1 MTASAVRQ
9 ANSLFRQLS
18 MDVQEIINKF
28 QPVIIQ
34 IATPHGTGTGF
45 FVKNENVIITNDH
58 VVKGNSEAVIS
69 GKLFSKQMS
78 PVLFND
84 PKYDLAF
91 INVPA
96 GTEMPELHLAA
107 GSEVHDGETVIAIGH
122 PYGLNYTATE
132 GIVSKAKRL
141 QRGIN
146 YIQIDAAINPGNSGG
161 PLVNTNGEIVGVNTF
176 IIAGG
181 DNLGFALPV
190 QYVTEDLNDYRQFF
204 GKYALKCPSCSYMIT
219 QENID
224 GEYCPNC
231 GQKVEMPKV
240 QKDGEYKP
248 TGAAL
253 TIETILEQLGKDVKL
268 ARKGS
273 FAWEVEEG
281 SAKIFINYN
290 QDGFIVCDSFLCT
303 LPKTNIGPMYEFLLR
318 ENYTLDGLMFSVSNQ
333 DIVLSTFIFDQ
344 YLTYETGLETIKNL
358 FISADK
364 YDGILIEQYGA
375 QRRIVD
381 ENQ

>member
-1 MTASAVRQ
+1 
-9 ANSLFRQLS
+9 
-18 MDVQEIINKF
+18 MDVQEIIDKF
-28 QPVIIQ
+28 QPIIIQ
-34 IATPHGTGTGF
+34 IATPQGTGTGF
-45 FVKNENVIITNDH
+45 FVKKENLIITNDH
-58 VVKGNSEAVIS
+58 VVKGNSEVVIS
-69 GKLFSKQMS
+69 GKSLQKQMAT
-78 PVLFND
+78 VMFND

-91 INVPA
+91 VHVPD
-96 GTEMPELHLAA
+96 GTDMPDMHLAA
-107 GSEVHDGETVIAIGH
+107 GKEVRDGETVLAIGH

-141 QRGIN
+141 QKGIN

-190 QYVTEDLNDYRQFF
+190 QYLTEDLNDYKQFF
-204 GKYALKCPSCSYMIT
+204 GTYVQKCHSCSYMVT
-219 QENID
+219 AENID
-224 GEYCPNC
+224 GQYCPNC
-231 GQKVEMPKV
+231 GTKLEMPALK
-240 QKDGEYKP
+240 KDGEYKP

-268 ARKGS
+268 ARRGPY
-273 FAWEVEEG
+273 AWEVEEG
-281 SAKIFINYN
+281 SARIFINYN

-318 ENYTLDGLMFSVSNQ
+318 ENYTMESMMFSVSNQ

-344 YLTYETGLETIKNL
+344 YLTFETGLETLKNL
-358 FISADK
+358 FKNADK
-364 YDGILIEQYGA
+364 YDSMLIEQYGA
-375 QRRIVD
+375 QKRVTD
-381 ENQ
+381 ES